1 MGICVNMIVKN
12 ESANLPRLFKS
23 LENVVDFYV
32 IYDTGSTDNTIEK
45 IKELGELHN
54 IKGIVFS
61 EPWVNFAYNRNIA
74 LKKASKL
81 YPFGTKNLET
91 LRQPN
96 PK

>member
-45 IKELGELHN
+45 MIEN
-54 IKGIVFS
+54 I
-61 EPWVNFAYNRNIA
+61 
-74 LKKASKL
+74 
-81 YPFGTKNLET
+81 
-91 LRQPN
+91 
-96 PK
+96 